1 MAVMSDKLSE
11 RDEIEALLPWY
22 VTGRLDARERARVER
37 YVRDHPEV
45 EAHMTLARE
54 ESDATVTANEA
65 IKAPG
70 RDALDRLR
78 ASIAAAPRR
87 QSLGAAFGDLANRF
101 SDWIAGLAPP
111 QLALAAAVAA
121 LLVMLQAAAIGALVL
136 ERAGAPAYQTAGG
149 EQATGKSI
157 ELLVGFA
164 ETATMGDIAAL
175 LKRLDAVV
183 VDGPRAGLYRLRLPD
198 SGAEG
203 RKAAIEALQ
212 QSGMV
217 TSVLPGE

>member
-1 MAVMSDKLSE
+1 MSDELSE

-45 EAHMTLARE
+45 QAHLTLARE
-54 ESDATVTANEA
+54 ESDATVIANDA

-70 RDALDRLR
+70 REALGRLM
-78 ASIAAAPRR
+78 AGVATTPRR
-87 QSLGAAFGDLANRF
+87 QSLGATFGDLANRF
-101 SDWIAGLAPP
+101 SDWIAGLTPP
-111 QLALAAAVAA
+111 QLALAATVAA
-121 LLVMLQAAAIGALVL
+121 LLVMLQAAAISALVL
-136 ERAGAPAYQTAGG
+136 ERAGAPTYQTAGG
-149 EQATGKSI
+149 EQTTGESI

-164 ETATMGDIAAL
+164 DTATMGDIAGL
-175 LKRLDAVV
+175 LKRLDAV

-198 SGAEG
+198 TGEEG

-217 TSVLPGE
+217 TTVLPGQ